1 MKLIRKQATKI
12 SLLMSITFLF
22 FSCSQNEIREQ
33 NENTT
38 SNTNLYKKDGGK
50 YSGEEIIEGL
60 IFFKNEI
67 PDGIPQLAQ
76 IKSLINQNSTPET
89 IAFTNELSKTTI
101 DFIKARYPNFL
112 NELQAKMY
120 SGNLYDINDILQ
132 KTTQYVEQAG
142 LASPKYHSAFSTAQ
156 FIINNDAV
164 RNEIINLDLSTEA
177 GVTRLNQI
185 VKDIDLQTNNNQNR
199 LVWVAPG
206 LAVAQIG
213 VAVHVGVIAVSVAVA
228 AYSVAVWAAYWGCR
242 CSSSQNA
249 PMNIFMPDGNLEFEK
264 EVLISQIGV
273 FFKP

>member
-1 MKLIRKQATKI
+1 MKLIRKRAKKI
-12 SLLMSITFLF
+12 ALLMSTSFLF
-22 FSCSQNEIREQ
+22 FSCSQYEIGTE
-33 NENTT
+33 NENST
-38 SNTNLYKKDGGK
+38 SNTNLYKDGGGR

-76 IKSLINQNSTPET
+76 IKSLITQNSTPET

-101 DFIKARYPNFL
+101 DFIKNRYPNFL
-112 NELQAKMY
+112 NELQEKMY

-142 LASPKYHSAFSTAQ
+142 LTSPKYHSAFSTAQ
-156 FIINNDAV
+156 YIINNDEI
-164 RNEIINLDLSTEA
+164 RNEIIHLDLSTEA

-242 CSSSQNA
+242 CSGSINA
-249 PMNIFMPDGNLEFEK
+249 PMNIFMPNSNLELEK